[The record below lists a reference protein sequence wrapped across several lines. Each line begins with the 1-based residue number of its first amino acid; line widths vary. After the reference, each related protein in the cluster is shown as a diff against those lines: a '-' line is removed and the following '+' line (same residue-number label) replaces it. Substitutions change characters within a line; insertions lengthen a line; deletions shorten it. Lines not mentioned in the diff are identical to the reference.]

1 MRERGPDSLAG
12 LVLYVGLFRH
22 PGMLHRAK
30 YSRFRNESITS
41 LDEGSPGGSA
51 GNKGSPQPPYPA
63 LAPHLPAEDATLAS
77 QESPTPLCTLI
88 PRMASVKLANPATL
102 LSLKNFCLGTKE
114 VPRLKLQESQ
124 DPAPSSPTSPETSLN
139 RAMPA
144 PPPQRDA
151 LGHRATSL
159 TPDACPLASPGEP
172 TPGSRQDKHFLQ
184 HLLGMGM
191 NYYVRYMG
199 CIEVLQ
205 SMRSLD
211 FGMRTQVT
219 REAISRL
226 CEAVPGANGA
236 IKKRKPPAKFLS
248 TVLGKSNLQ
257 FSGMNI
263 KLTIS
268 TCSLTLMNLDNQQII
283 ANHHMQSISFAS
295 GGDPDTTDYVAY
307 VAKDPVNQRA
317 CHILECSNGMAQD
330 VISTIGQAFELRFK
344 QYLKNPSLN
353 TSSESEEVHV
363 DGHAE
368 EREDH
373 EYYNEIPGKQP
384 PAGGVSD
391 VRIKVQATEKMAYC
405 PIRCEKLC
413 YLPGNSKCST
423 VYENC
428 LEQSRAIG
436 SAHER
441 GVQSQRDVSLM
452 KPTCR
457 VDLFDDPCYINTQ
470 SLQSTLGS
478 AGNQSPAHP
487 LGSPWYREKAPETVQ
502 PGATAQPASSH
513 SLPHIKQQLRNEDC
527 YHGKLSRKAAES
539 LLVKD
544 GDFLVRESATSPGQY
559 VLSGL
564 QGGQAKHLLL
574 VDPEGKVRTKDHV
587 FDNVGHLIR
596 YHMENSLPIISSGS
610 EVSLKQPVRKD
621 NNPVLLHSN
630 K

>member
-1 MRERGPDSLAG
+1 MRERGQDSLAG
-12 LVLYVGLFRH
+12 LVLYVGLFGH

-41 LDEGSPGGSA
+41 LDEGSPGSSTGS
-51 GNKGSPQPPYPA
+51 KGSPQPPYPA
-63 LAPHLPAEDATLAS
+63 LAPHLPAEDAALAS

-124 DPAPSSPTSPETSLN
+124 DPAPSSPAAPETSLN
-139 RAMPA
+139 RAVPA
-144 PPPQRDA
+144 PPPQRDP

-159 TPDACPLASPGEP
+159 TPDACPLPGPGEP
-172 TPGSRQDKHFLQ
+172 TPRNREDRHFLQ
-184 HLLGMGM
+184 HLLGLGM

-236 IKKRKPPAKFLS
+236 IKKRK
-248 TVLGKSNLQ
+248 
-257 FSGMNI
+257 
-263 KLTIS
+263 
-268 TCSLTLMNLDNQQII
+268 II

-317 CHILECSNGMAQD
+317 CHILECRNGMAQD

-353 TSSESEEVHV
+353 PSCESEEVPV

-391 VRIKVQATEKMAYC
+391 VRIKVQATEQMAYC

-413 YLPGNSKCST
+413 YLPGNSKCSSM
-423 VYENC
+423 YENC

-436 SAHER
+436 NAHER
-441 GVQSQRDVSLM
+441 GVQSQREASLM
-452 KPTCR
+452 KHSCR
-457 VDLFDDPCYINTQ
+457 VDLFDDPGYINTQ
-470 SLQSTLGS
+470 VLRSTLGS
-478 AGNQSPAHP
+478 AGNQSSPHP
-487 LGSPWYREKAPETVQ
+487 LGSPWHQEKAPETVQ

-596 YHMENSLPIISSGS
+596 YHMDNSLPIISSGS

-621 NNPVLLHSN
+621 NNPGLLHSN

>member
-1 MRERGPDSLAG
+1 
-12 LVLYVGLFRH
+12 
-22 PGMLHRAK
+22 
-30 YSRFRNESITS
+30 
-41 LDEGSPGGSA
+41 
-51 GNKGSPQPPYPA
+51 
-63 LAPHLPAEDATLAS
+63 
-77 QESPTPLCTLI
+77 
-88 PRMASVKLANPATL
+88 
-102 LSLKNFCLGTKE
+102 
-114 VPRLKLQESQ
+114 
-124 DPAPSSPTSPETSLN
+124 
-139 RAMPA
+139 
-144 PPPQRDA
+144 
-151 LGHRATSL
+151 
-159 TPDACPLASPGEP
+159 
-172 TPGSRQDKHFLQ
+172 
-184 HLLGMGM
+184 
-191 NYYVRYMG
+191 
-199 CIEVLQ
+199 
-205 SMRSLD
+205 
-211 FGMRTQVT
+211 
-219 REAISRL
+219 
-226 CEAVPGANGA
+226 
-236 IKKRKPPAKFLS
+236 
-248 TVLGKSNLQ
+248 
-257 FSGMNI
+257 
-263 KLTIS
+263 
-268 TCSLTLMNLDNQQII
+268 
-283 ANHHMQSISFAS
+283 MQSISFAS

-317 CHILECSNGMAQD
+317 CHILECRNGMAQD

-353 TSSESEEVHV
+353 TSCESEEVPV

-391 VRIKVQATEKMAYC
+391 VRIKVQATDQMAYC

-413 YLPGNSKCST
+413 YLPGNSKCSSM
-423 VYENC
+423 YENC
-428 LEQSRAIG
+428 LEQSRAI
-436 SAHER
+436 A
-441 GVQSQRDVSLM
+441 
-452 KPTCR
+452 
-457 VDLFDDPCYINTQ
+457 
-470 SLQSTLGS
+470 
-478 AGNQSPAHP
+478 
-487 LGSPWYREKAPETVQ
+487 APETVQ

-596 YHMENSLPIISSGS
+596 YHMDNSLPIISSGS

-621 NNPVLLHSN
+621 NNPGLLHSN